1 MTAEA
6 VEEEVELE
14 EEDENFAKAGKDYFC
29 FYKTLR

>member
-14 EEDENFAKAGKDYFC
+14 EEDENFAKAGKDYFVLI
-29 FYKTLR
+29 KL